1 MKDSKAL
8 HHLQEICETY
18 GKQANE
24 LKNLRRK
31 VGTLT
36 RQRDQANARNAE
48 LRDHIAKYQKALAEA
63 RAQRPKTEA
72 PSAWAGGSRVHH
84 MGD

>member
-8 HHLQEICETY
+8 HHLQEICATY
-18 GKQANE
+18 GKQASE

-63 RAQRPKTEA
+63 RTQRSKAEA
-72 PSAWAGGSRVHH
+72 TSAWAGGSCVHH

>member
-8 HHLQEICETY
+8 HHLREIVETY
-18 GKQANE
+18 GKQAGE
-24 LKNLRRK
+24 LKKLRQR

-36 RQRDQANARNAE
+36 RQRDQGNARNAE

-63 RAQRPKTEA
+63 RVQKTEA

>member
-1 MKDSKAL
+1 MKDSKA
-8 HHLQEICETY
+8 HHLKEIFETY

-31 VGTLT
+31 ISTLT

-48 LRDHIAKYQKALAEA
+48 LRDHIAKYQKALAET
-63 RAQRPKTEA
+63 RAQKTEA